1 MTTRIATVLALSTL
15 LAPAVAT
22 PSIGSQPPFAP
33 QSRIWIEGTSTVRG
47 FSCKA
52 NRVEGAVDAQSGVAT
67 VAEGKHAV
75 QTARLTVPV
84 AALDCGNGTMNEH
97 MRKALRADASPTI
110 EYRLTGYDVSAPASG
125 SAPVQMK
132 GTLRIAGQE
141 VPIVIPGRVT
151 AENGGLRVR
160 GEKEIRMTEWGV
172 RPPTLMMGTMKVA
185 DKVTVKFDVLVQG

>member
-1 MTTRIATVLALSTL
+1 MITRIVKAFAFSAL

-22 PSIGSQPPFAP
+22 PTIGSPPPLAP
-33 QSRIWIEGTSTVRG
+33 QSRVWIEGTSTVRD
-47 FSCKA
+47 FTCKA
-52 NRVEGAVDAQSGVAT
+52 DRVEGNVEAQSAVAS
-67 VAEGKHAV
+67 VADGKHAV
-75 QTARLTVPV
+75 QTARVTVPV

-97 MRKALRADASPTI
+97 MRKALKSDANHTI
-110 EYRLTGYDVSAPASG
+110 EYRLTGYDVSAPAGG

-141 VPIVIPGRVT
+141 QPVVITGRVS

-160 GEKEIRMTEWGV
+160 GEKQIRMTEFGV

-185 DKVTVKFDVLVQG
+185 DLVTVKFDVLVQG

>member
-1 MTTRIATVLALSTL
+1 MITRIVSALALSTL
-15 LAPAVAT
+15 LAPAVSLPAST
-22 PSIGSQPPFAP
+22 PPFAP
-33 QSRIWIEGTSTVRG
+33 QSRVWIEGTSTVRS
-47 FSCKA
+47 FTCKA
-52 NRVEGAVDAQSGVAT
+52 GRVEGSVEGSSVGS

-75 QTARLTVPV
+75 QTARVTVPV

-97 MRKALRADASPTI
+97 MRKALRADANPTI
-110 EYRLTGYDVSAPASG
+110 EYRLTGYDVSAAAGG

-141 VPIVIPGRVT
+141 QPIVVPGRVT

-160 GEKEIRMTEWGV
+160 GEKEIQMTQWGV
-172 RPPTLMMGTMKVA
+172 RPPTLMMGTMKVG